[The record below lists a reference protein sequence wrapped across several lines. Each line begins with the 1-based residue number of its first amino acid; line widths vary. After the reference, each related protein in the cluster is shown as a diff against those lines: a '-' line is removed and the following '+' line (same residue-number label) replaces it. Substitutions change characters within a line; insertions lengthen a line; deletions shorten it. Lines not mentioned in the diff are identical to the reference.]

1 MERAEIL
8 KEISELASILNG
20 SIEQRG
26 GKNKIVYDKNVS
38 DFLNSQLNSQDFLDW
53 SKDLSVS
60 ETELNYVLEY
70 MTSSSFISA
79 WYHLSGNKAKRDKAA
94 HSCSTLISGLGKD
107 PEPVMLKYLEFERF
121 WRRAIKNE
129 GVAPKNLRVWGLVLL
144 TIVIIT
150 LFVLLS

>member
-26 GKNKIVYDKNVS
+26 GKNKIVYDKYVS
-38 DFLNSQLNSQDFLDW
+38 DFLNSQLNSQDLLDW
-53 SKDLSVS
+53 TKDLAVS
-60 ETELNYVLEY
+60 ETELNNILEY

-79 WYHLSGNKAKRDKAA
+79 WYHLSGNTAKRDKAA
-94 HSCSTLISGLGKD
+94 QSCSALISGLGKD
-107 PEPVMLKYLEFERF
+107 PKLVMLRYLEFERF
-121 WRRAIKNE
+121 WRRALKDE
-129 GVAPKNLRVWGLVLL
+129 GIAPKNLRLLGLVLL
-144 TIVIIT
+144 TIVIIA